1 MSSYMCDAEH
11 SLLVIKAKIL
21 GTPVLFLIFLLTL
34 LLQEEREYTEKGGK
48 LGLNSNS
55 EISSAI

>member
-21 GTPVLFLIFLLTL
+21 ATPVLFLLFLLTL
-34 LLQEEREYTEKGGK
+34 LL
-48 LGLNSNS
+48 
-55 EISSAI
+55 